1 MSRLFSPFRAQHQ
14 FLQKYLKFKIALFQ
28 LKGHGNFLKEHQRS
42 ECLSS
47 FFGAPGAYICMGWVT
62 TTSGTCPNS
71 KAALLRLSQP
81 LSFDHLE

>member
-1 MSRLFSPFRAQHQ
+1 VSRLFSPFRAQHQ

-47 FFGAPGAYICMGWVT
+47 FFGAPGAY
-62 TTSGTCPNS
+62 TSLWTHQKN
-71 KAALLRLSQP
+71 LLNFVDRP
-81 LSFDHLE
+81 RI